1 MLIEQI
7 IEFEWR
13 RPSPLAVHVLLLVIT
28 TYFLDKT
35 KICKD
40 NLWVQY
46 YLLLKNCRRQCA
58 LLPPIEPNHL
68 QNLAPRCKIL
78 NMLWT

>member
-28 TYFLDKT
+28 AYFLDKT

-40 NLWVQY
+40 NL
-46 YLLLKNCRRQCA
+46 
-58 LLPPIEPNHL
+58 
-68 QNLAPRCKIL
+68 
-78 NMLWT
+78 